1 MIPKMRRP
9 RRPARRYCIAMIQIP
24 GHAFYQEGSDLL
36 RGRMFANFR
45 LSTVALFASIAA
57 LHCELGGFAAFAGGL
72 RPLATDAEPLQL
84 PRADH
89 RS

>member
-1 MIPKMRRP
+1 
-9 RRPARRYCIAMIQIP
+9 
-24 GHAFYQEGSDLL
+24 
-36 RGRMFANFR
+36 MFANFR